1 MPGGNYPI
9 IASKLGKRKLEG
21 KESNVYWK
29 GALVPAAKIRKESSR
44 HGYMTTL
51 EKLHLAV
58 KGKIPE
64 GCAQCHSS

>member
-29 GALVPAAKIRKESSR
+29 GALVPAAKVRKESSR
-44 HGYMTTL
+44 HGHMTTL
-51 EKLHLAV
+51 EKVYLAV
-58 KGKIPE
+58 KGKDP
-64 GCAQCHSS
+64 